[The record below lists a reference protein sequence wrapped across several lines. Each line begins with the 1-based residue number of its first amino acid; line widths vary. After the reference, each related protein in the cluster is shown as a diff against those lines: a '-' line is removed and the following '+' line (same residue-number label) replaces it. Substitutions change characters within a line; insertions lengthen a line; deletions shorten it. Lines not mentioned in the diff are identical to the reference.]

1 MHSLTSFAFSCR
13 MRLSRLKRPRL
24 TISLSIVSVMIVM
37 ILGPLAYQESWLD
50 PFSTLGV
57 PNQKLHP
64 HAITKLGIL
73 NSDDPF
79 HPYYYTDIG
88 KIQELIGDLQRST
101 PLPPTDQALGSLE
114 NKKVQYITLHRARS
128 YYHTEEDYA
137 LQYYPEIGI
146 IRFSHQAFRINES
159 TVYAL
164 SQISARMTSGWWK

>member
-1 MHSLTSFAFSCR
+1 MHSLTSIVFSCR

-24 TISLSIVSVMIVM
+24 TISLSIILVIAIL
-37 ILGPLAYQESWLD
+37 ILGPLVYQESWLD

-57 PNQKLHP
+57 PNQQLHP
-64 HAITKLGIL
+64 HSITKLGIL

-88 KIQELIGDLQRST
+88 KIQELIHDLQHST
-101 PLPPTDQALGSLE
+101 PLSSSDQALSSLE

-128 YYHTEEDYA
+128 YYHTEADYA

-146 IRFSHQAFRINES
+146 IRLGQQAFRINES

-164 SQISARMTSGWWK
+164 TQISAAMTSGWWK